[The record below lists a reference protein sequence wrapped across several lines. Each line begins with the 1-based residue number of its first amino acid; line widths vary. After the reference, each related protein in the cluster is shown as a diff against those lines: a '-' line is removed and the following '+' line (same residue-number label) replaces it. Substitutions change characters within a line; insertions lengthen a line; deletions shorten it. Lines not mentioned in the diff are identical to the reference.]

1 MIAVSDLEIFPTTNE
16 KLSEIQKKIE
26 SNDNKI
32 ILKLPYFDTYYEV
45 YPHEYLVKA
54 PYLLADSNDSLHYE
68 LSSYIPLAPH
78 VIDKST
84 CKWYLELAV
93 YTRPNEEII

>member
-45 YPHEYLVKA
+45 YPHEYLV
-54 PYLLADSNDSLHYE
+54 
-68 LSSYIPLAPH
+68 
-78 VIDKST
+78 
-84 CKWYLELAV
+84 
-93 YTRPNEEII
+93 

>member
-26 SNDNKI
+26 SNNKI

-45 YPHEYLVKA
+45 YPHEYLV
-54 PYLLADSNDSLHYE
+54 
-68 LSSYIPLAPH
+68 
-78 VIDKST
+78 
-84 CKWYLELAV
+84 
-93 YTRPNEEII
+93 